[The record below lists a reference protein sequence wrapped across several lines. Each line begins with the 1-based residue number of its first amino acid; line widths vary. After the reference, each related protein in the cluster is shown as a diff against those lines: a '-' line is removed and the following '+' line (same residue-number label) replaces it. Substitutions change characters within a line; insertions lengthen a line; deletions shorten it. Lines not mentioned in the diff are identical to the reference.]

1 MSSPIRD
8 RIVSDMKEAMKSQ
21 QKDKLAT
28 IRLIMAA
35 LKQRE
40 IDERIE
46 LNDEHV
52 LAILNKML
60 KQRRDS
66 ISQYTTA
73 GRLDLAEQEQSE
85 IVIIQLYLPAQLSEA
100 EIQAAIQQAMTETG
114 ASSLKDMGKI
124 MGALKDKLQGRADM
138 ALVNQLIKSKLSSA

>member
-1 MSSPIRD
+1 MGSNIRD
-8 RIVSDMKEAMKSQ
+8 RIVSDMKECMKSQ
-21 QKDKLAT
+21 QKERLAT

-40 IDERIE
+40 VDERIE
-46 LNDEHV
+46 LTDEHV
-52 LAILNKML
+52 LATLNKML

-73 GRLDLAEQEQSE
+73 SRMDLVEQEQAE
-85 IVIIQLYLPAQLSEA
+85 VTVIQQYLPEQLSESD
-100 EIQAAIQQAMTETG
+100 IQLAIDQAITKTG

-124 MGALKDKLQGRADM
+124 MGALKEALQGRADM
-138 ALVNQLIKSKLSSA
+138 SLVNQLIKAKFN